1 MSDLKFPEQPE
12 WLSFSTSDL
21 TASYAR
27 VAGRISNQGRVVG
40 EAQVAEAFAKARTK
54 QMLGILATKV
64 RAILKASGDDA
75 KPSDAR
81 VEQAMYKDHFAEVCE
96 AIGHEAGG
104 EAYLTAAKNDM
115 AALMAERDMLIQA
128 GSDRRKEIEG
138 LGTQINTFQEVAR
151 RANLAAAEQQK
162 QNSKP
167 TNEDQNPDL
176 DP

>member
-1 MSDLKFPEQPE
+1 MTTKFPEQPE
-12 WLSFSTSDL
+12 WLSFDTNDL

-40 EAQVAEAFAKARTK
+40 EAQVAEAFAKAKTK
-54 QMLGILATKV
+54 QLLGILATKV
-64 RAILKASGDDA
+64 RAILKAGGDDA

-81 VEQAMYKDHFAEVCE
+81 VEQAMYKDHFVEVCE
-96 AIGHEAGG
+96 AISHEAGA

-115 AALMAERDMLIQA
+115 VALMAERDMLVQA
-128 GSDRRKEIEG
+128 GSDRRNEIKG
-138 LGTQINTFQEVAR
+138 LGTQINTYQEVAR

-162 QNSKP
+162 QNSNNQTENQP
-167 TNEDQNPDL
+167 ANL